1 MPWIAKGIFTGLVFF
16 AVFTVIYLRG
26 FYSGMRPHTAMSIG
40 VLAYAMTR
48 PLYLAVLVLMVVTAS
63 LCFKLLLR

>member
-40 VLAYAMTR
+40 VLVGAVMR
-48 PLYLAVLVLMVVTAS
+48 PLFWIVLVLMMVTAS